1 MFLCMH
7 LQGIGFLQN
16 KICTPLARWALFLL
30 KLPLTGNFLGQGINV
45 HSSQKNFLSKSCLE
59 HLKPV
64 VDPANVFWEGVLGEQ
79 PSMKP
84 AKPAN
89 GQ

>member
-1 MFLCMH
+1 MH
-7 LQGIGFLQN
+7 TTLQVGIIFAKAVTHRQFCRARYKCAFFTK
-16 KICTPLARWALFLL
+16 KI
-30 KLPLTGNFLGQGINV
+30 
-45 HSSQKNFLSKSCLE
+45 LSKSFLG